1 MSLFFTAPPIYNTG
15 GFNTYYSGF
24 GYSFNPTGL
33 VPDTLESG
41 SSDLTLGS
49 EYYYSRSLYF
59 DFQKELT
66 LSHAANEVGKA
77 YLQGFPTINFASDLA
92 DKFGNFK
99 VVNVNYS
106 FSLSPK
112 IKNHNTVA
120 GLFRTDHRFHRLN
133 YEHELTLNH
142 LLNLKRANTYNT
154 FSSSHL
160 YRLKNEIAKRVDMST
175 DYFTIFPHL
184 EAKSYL
190 TVGIKHLISP
200 DSQLAKRVDMSVSL
214 ARVLRKETHSRTLSP
229 DISLAKRT
237 DGGRVEGFNSINLI
251 DYPYN
256 RLLHT
261 SRSEISTSLDHSL
274 SFEKIKKSY
283 EVGLSH
289 VPHSL
294 HRTKIGNS
302 PDSTNYY
309 PTKLERARN
318 FLNTSFNYSSKKTGQ
333 IKSLRDLNLGYK
345 KVEVTNLAFSKT
357 MGLSYIKRWEV
368 LAGLGYQRNRSL
380 IGPITYHDINFSR
393 GSFSSSNRLDTTE
406 NLHQD
411 KERAIGTKS
420 SFPTGLQFPKIRY
433 STVEPDY
440 TRAVTG
446 SASHG
451 VLVYEGVAAGNLF
464 YYQPDQDS
472 FKWGYF
478 DYGIRSG
485 IFNPCEFPETADR
498 TLDPIQISSRSNKL
512 DNPFWYLPD
521 LLTVDSTIHSADG
534 APCQYIAQENSR
546 FVGIYLTQSDS
557 QLASDP
563 VYLFPE
569 NFTQTGAVFTI

>member
-1 MSLFFTAPPIYNTG
+1 MSLLFTAPPIYNTG

-33 VPDTLESG
+33 APDTLESG
-41 SSDLTLGS
+41 SSDLTLSS

-66 LSHAANEVGKA
+66 LNHAANKEKKV
-77 YLQGFPTINFASDLA
+77 YLQGFPAINFASDLA
-92 DKFGNFK
+92 DKFGDFK
-99 VVNVNYS
+99 VANVNYS

-112 IKNHNTVA
+112 IKNYNTVA
-120 GLFRTDHRFHRLN
+120 GLFRTAHSFHRFN
-133 YEHELTLNH
+133 YEYELTLNH

-154 FSSSHL
+154 FSSSHI
-160 YRLKNEIAKRVDMST
+160 YRLKNEIAKRVDMSM

-184 EAKSYL
+184 EAKNYL

-200 DSQLAKRVDMSVSL
+200 DSQLAKRVDMSISHIL
-214 ARVLRKETHSRTLSP
+214 TPQKEIYSRTLSP

-237 DGGRVEGFNSINLI
+237 DGGRAEGFNNIKIN
-251 DYPYN
+251 YPYN
-256 RLLHT
+256 RLLYT
-261 SRSEISTSLDHSL
+261 SRNEISTSLDHSL

-283 EVGLSH
+283 EVNLSH
-289 VPHSL
+289 APHSF
-294 HRTKIGNS
+294 HRAKIGNS
-302 PDSTNYY
+302 PDLIDYY
-309 PTKLERARN
+309 PAKLERARN

-333 IKSLRDLNLGYK
+333 IKSLRGLNLNYK
-345 KVEVTNLAFSKT
+345 KRETTNLAFSKT

-380 IGPITYHDINFSR
+380 IGSVSYHDIDFSR
-393 GSFSSSNRLDTTE
+393 SSFSSSNRLNDIKYQS
-406 NLHQD
+406 QD
-411 KERAIGTKS
+411 KERAIGTES
-420 SFPTGLQFPKIRY
+420 SFPTGLEFPKIRY

-464 YYQPDQDS
+464 YYEPDQDS

-478 DYGIRSG
+478 DYGVRSG

-498 TLDPIQISSRSNKL
+498 TLDPIQISSKSNKL

-569 NFTQTGAVFTI
+569 NFTQTGAAFTI